1 VSSQADPVAVRTEEA
16 LADAGLADMR
26 PVYRQLLRRLKD
38 SDPAAFVEATA
49 RYDEVL
55 VPAITGGEDA
65 LSTWITYGAWLA
77 ARLTPGRLVRLDET
91 GLATDVE
98 GEPKPES
105 SAVLLHLP
113 LAEREPAVTICR
125 PEEPSPAQ
133 RSALQLLAG

>member
-1 VSSQADPVAVRTEEA
+1 MSSQPDPVAARTEEA

-26 PVYRQLLRRLKD
+26 PGYRQLLRRLKD
-38 SDPAAFVEATA
+38 ADPAAFSEATA

-65 LSTWITYGAWLA
+65 LATWVEYGAWLA
-77 ARLTPGRLVRLDET
+77 ARLTPGRLVRLDQT

-98 GEPKPES
+98 DTPKPDAS
-105 SAVLLHLP
+105 IVLLHLP